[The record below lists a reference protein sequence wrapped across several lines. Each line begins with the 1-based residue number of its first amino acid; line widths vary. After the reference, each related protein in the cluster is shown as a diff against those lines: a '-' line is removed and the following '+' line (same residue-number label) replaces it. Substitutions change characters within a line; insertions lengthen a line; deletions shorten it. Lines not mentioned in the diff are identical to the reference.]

1 MFRNKE
7 IKVFLTL
14 VVSICLLGNLII
26 YKIDHTASI
35 VSSFI
40 CILLLISFI
49 LFTKWRYQEIKKL
62 SSYLYKICLGDY
74 SLDLRT
80 NAEGELSILKNDLYK
95 VTTKLS
101 EQAELL
107 KKDKIHLANSISDI
121 SHQLKTPLTSMMV
134 MTDLLRSSN
143 LSEEKR
149 IEFTNNINNQ
159 LERIQW
165 LVTSLLKLSKIDAGT
180 VIFKKESVNVKAL
193 IESSLSPL
201 LIPIDIKEQT
211 LNIVGDNN
219 AFFIGDFNWTREAI
233 INILKNCIEH
243 TYEKG
248 AINIKYSQNPIY
260 TEIVIKDNGKG
271 IDKKDIPYIFK
282 RFYKGKNASDDSVG
296 IGLAMSKTIIKKQNG
311 DIKVKSEVGSYT
323 EFIIKFY
330 SQII

>member
-7 IKVFLTL
+7 IKIFLFL
-14 VVSICLLGNLII
+14 VGSISVLGSLILF
-26 YKIDHTASI
+26 KIDYIAGLVGLLT
-35 VSSFI
+35 
-40 CILLLISFI
+40 CTLLLISFI
-49 LFTKWRYQEIKKL
+49 LFTNWRYKEIKKL
-62 SSYLYKICLGDY
+62 SNYLDKICLGDY
-74 SLDLRT
+74 SLDIR
-80 NAEGELSILKNDLYK
+80 NNFEGELSILKNDIYK

-107 KKDKIHLANSISDI
+107 EKDKIHLANSMSDI

-134 MTDLLRSSN
+134 MTDLLRSNN

-180 VIFKKESVNVKAL
+180 TIFKKDTVNVKSL
-193 IESSLSPL
+193 IESSISPL
-201 LIPIDIKEQT
+201 LIPIDIKQQT
-211 LNIVGDNN
+211 LNIKGDSNT
-219 AFFIGDFNWTREAI
+219 FFIGDFNWTREAI

-243 TYEKG
+243 TEEKG
-248 AINIKYSQNPIY
+248 TININYSQNPIY
-260 TEIVIKDNGKG
+260 TEIIIRDNGKG

-296 IGLAMSKTIIKKQNG
+296 IGLAMSKTIVKKQNG
-311 DIKVKSEVGSYT
+311 DIKVKSESKSYT
-323 EFIIKFY
+323 EFTIKFY
-330 SQII
+330 SQIV